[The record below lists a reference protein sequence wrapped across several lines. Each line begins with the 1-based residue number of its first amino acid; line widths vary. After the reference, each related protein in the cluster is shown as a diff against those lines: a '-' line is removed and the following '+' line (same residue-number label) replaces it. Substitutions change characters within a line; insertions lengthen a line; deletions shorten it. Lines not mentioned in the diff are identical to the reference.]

1 MRKGGSGLDLP
12 IAIGVLVASGVLDAE
27 AVAGHAFVGELGLDG
42 SLRGIPGALVL
53 AEALVGLRVVVAEEN
68 GVEAALAG
76 GDCQTAA
83 TLADVEARCSGRLP
97 WSSPLT
103 VAPGPKHGLCGTA
116 VAGDLAD
123 VRGQRVARRALELA
137 ATGGHHLLMVGP
149 PGAGKTL
156 LANRLPGILPDL
168 DAETS
173 RTATRIHSASGAAG
187 VTTEL
192 LHRPPFRAPHHG
204 LSAVAMIGGRSAA
217 LRPGEIGLAHGG
229 VLFLDELGEF
239 PTAVLDALRQPLE
252 DGVVRV
258 SRSQGS
264 SICPAR
270 FLLIAAMNPCPCG
283 EGGVPGACRCSSGA
297 RSRYARRLSGPL
309 LDRFDLTVRV
319 DRPEPAE
326 LVGTGPE
333 ESTAVV
339 AARVAAARKRARD
352 RGVRANAEL
361 DASCLDDVAPLDP
374 RAAALLE
381 RHVRTGRLSARGL
394 HRVRRLA
401 RTAADLDGAGRTV
414 GPAHVAEALFLRGSR
429 SALLGEEV
437 R

>member
-1 MRKGGSGLDLP
+1 M
-12 IAIGVLVASGVLDAE
+12 
-27 AVAGHAFVGELGLDG
+27 
-42 SLRGIPGALVL
+42 
-53 AEALVGLRVVVAEEN
+53 
-68 GVEAALAG
+68 
-76 GDCQTAA
+76 
-83 TLADVEARCSGRLP
+83 
-97 WSSPLT
+97 LT
-103 VAPGPKHGLCGTA
+103 
-116 VAGDLAD
+116 
-123 VRGQRVARRALELA
+123 
-137 ATGGHHLLMVGP
+137 
-149 PGAGKTL
+149 
-156 LANRLPGILPDL
+156 
-168 DAETS
+168 
-173 RTATRIHSASGAAG
+173 
-187 VTTEL
+187 
-192 LHRPPFRAPHHG
+192 
-204 LSAVAMIGGRSAA
+204 
-217 LRPGEIGLAHGG
+217 HGG

-283 EGGVPGACRCSSGA
+283 EGGVPGACRCSSAA
-297 RSRYARRLSGPL
+297 RARYAHRLSGPL

-319 DRPEPAE
+319 DRPDPTE

-333 ESTAVV
+333 KSTAVVARVVARV
-339 AARVAAARKRARD
+339 AARVAAARTQARD
-352 RGVRANAEL
+352 CGVRANAEL
-361 DASCLDDVAPLDP
+361 DASSLDDVAPLDP

-381 RHVRTGRLSARGL
+381 RHVRTGRQSARGL